1 MDCIVSAAFIIT
13 LCLVSFLCME
23 LLKVGQSIIQRPKPK
38 FLWNFL
44 KESQYLHQSLYNL
57 EVLCW
62 CLVLGVFLLRFMT
75 LGSKINKKY
84 RNLSVLITEQVIS
97 SDFHKMPVFNLVF
110 RFKINLYLQME
121 QKPDKKEEL
130 MLANNVLK
138 LAADLL
144 KVNHWHHMSC
154 RFLAFI

>member
-23 LLKVGQSIIQRPKPK
+23 LLKVTIFTKEIGR
-38 FLWNFL
+38 FL
-44 KESQYLHQSLYNL
+44 KNSIVDGDWQESQYLHQSLYNL

-84 RNLSVLITEQVIS
+84 RNLSVLITEQVS
-97 SDFHKMPVFNLVF
+97 FPYHPK
-110 RFKINLYLQME
+110 KI
-121 QKPDKKEEL
+121 
-130 MLANNVLK
+130 
-138 LAADLL
+138 
-144 KVNHWHHMSC
+144 
-154 RFLAFI
+154 